1 MSRAVAIVEL
11 RSIASG
17 ISVVDKML
25 KAADVEP
32 LYCKP
37 ICPGKFF
44 VIVCGDV
51 GSVNAALEA
60 ALKENNKYII
70 STKILPNI
78 HEDIINA
85 IKNKY
90 LRSASLAIGIVET
103 ISVAEGIV
111 ALDTSLKNG
120 EVTLVKLS
128 LGFTTGG
135 KCYYIVSGQLS
146 GVKEAIECALKV
158 IKKDKLLCYEIIP
171 SPDTE
176 LLKVLNI
183 ISGI

>member
-1 MSRAVAIVEL
+1 MSSAVAIVEL

-25 KAADVEP
+25 KASNVEP

-44 VIVCGDV
+44 IIVYGDV
-51 GSVNAALEA
+51 GSVNAALEVV
-60 ALKENNKYII
+60 KEDNKYII
-70 STKILPNI
+70 STQILPSI
-78 HEDIINA
+78 HEDIIKA

-90 LRSASLAIGIVET
+90 SDSTNSAIGIVET
-103 ISVAEGIV
+103 TSVAEGIV

-135 KCYYIVSGQLS
+135 KCYYIVSGELS
-146 GVKEAIECALKV
+146 GVKEAIDCALKV

-171 SPDTE
+171 CPDRE

-183 ISGI
+183 IL